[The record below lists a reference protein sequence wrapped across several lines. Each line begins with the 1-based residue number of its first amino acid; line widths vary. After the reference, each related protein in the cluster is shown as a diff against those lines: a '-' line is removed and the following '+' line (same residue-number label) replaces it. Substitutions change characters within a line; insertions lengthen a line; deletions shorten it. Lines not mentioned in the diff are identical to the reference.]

1 VELIRVFLQNLLL
14 LLFALAES
22 ALGFSVLSSALQLSR
37 IELASKLD
45 MGDML
50 RTALG
55 SLVSRVIDETEGAGD
70 TVGVPSRLGTELL
83 AGILVA

>member
-1 VELIRVFLQNLLL
+1 M
-14 LLFALAES
+14 
-22 ALGFSVLSSALQLSR
+22 
-37 IELASKLD
+37 D

-55 SLVSRVIDETEGAGD
+55 SLVSRVIEETEGAGD

-83 AGILVA
+83 AGMLVA